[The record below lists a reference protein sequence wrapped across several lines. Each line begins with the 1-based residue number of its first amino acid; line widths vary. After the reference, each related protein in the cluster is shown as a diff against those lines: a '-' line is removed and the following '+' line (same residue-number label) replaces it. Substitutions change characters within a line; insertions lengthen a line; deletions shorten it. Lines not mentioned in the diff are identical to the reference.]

1 MTNLFPSSSLMIL
14 SLLLGLFFILFFVA
28 FTIQLIGLQQARKE
42 VRERNEV
49 VSSVIP
55 FKVPKKRSGPF
66 KNNIA
71 MVAPFGIGK
80 KMTVRSRILPMALS
94 LVDKSYKVTLYIP
107 LWDSPMRFDEKIT
120 LDNFEIV
127 YIEPALRFAP
137 AYDPFLALKLFN
149 YLKKSDAEI
158 LYCFKP
164 IGYSGLMVL
173 VFEFLRR
180 ISSRKSTSFKNII
193 TDTDDL
199 EGKHGW
205 ADRKEN
211 NYLSKLI
218 RDKQEKLVLKH
229 SDVVTTVSKEL
240 RNFAISIRNNN
251 PKGVFYIPNGIRN
264 HKWLDSSFNMPD
276 DLSTKV
282 ESIGRRSFIILYTRF
297 SEYSPKR
304 VVSIFSDVVEKID
317 DAALLIMGSPF
328 DDVSRNTKEKLFYL
342 LNKIDLEHN
351 RVIYLPW
358 GNYQDLPHY
367 WSLSNVAM
375 YLHDDTLINRTKS
388 ATKALD
394 LMAAGKVVVA
404 DDMGELTHLLREDG
418 EEFGILVPGYD
429 DQLFAQ
435 KLIDILNNKS
445 EQERLGKKAKER
457 VRKDFNWSVLV
468 ETVEEA
474 INFAPLLSNDV
485 PEETFLTS

>member
-1 MTNLFPSSSLMIL
+1 MTNLLPSSSLVIL

-55 FKVPKKRSGPF
+55 FRVPKKGSGPF
-66 KNNIA
+66 KNNIV

-107 LWDSPMRFDEKIT
+107 LWDSPMTFDEKIT

-127 YIEPALRFAP
+127 YIKPVLRFAS

-180 ISSRKSTSFKNII
+180 ISFWKSKSFKNII

-205 ADRKEN
+205 ADRQDSS
-211 NYLSKLI
+211 YLSKLI
-218 RDKQEKLVLKH
+218 RDKQEKLVLKR
-229 SDVVTTVSKEL
+229 SDVVTTVSNEL
-240 RNFAISIRNNN
+240 RNFAISIRDNN
-251 PKGVFYIPNGIRN
+251 PRGVFYIPNGIRN
-264 HKWLDSSFNMPD
+264 NEWLDSSFSIPD
-276 DLSTKV
+276 ELRARI
-282 ESIGRRSFIILYTRF
+282 ESINHRSFIILYTRF
-297 SEYSPKR
+297 SEYSPER
-304 VVSIFSDVVEKID
+304 VVSIFSDVVEKV

-328 DDVSRNTKEKLFYL
+328 DDVSRQTKEKLFYML
-342 LNKIDLEHN
+342 DEIDLEHN
-351 RVIYLPW
+351 RVIYVPW
-358 GNYQDLPHY
+358 GKYQDLPHY

-375 YLHDDTLINRTKS
+375 YLHDDTLINRAKS

-394 LMAAGKVVVA
+394 LMAAGKVLVA
-404 DDMGELTHLLREDG
+404 DEMGELTHLLRENG
-418 EEFGILVPGYD
+418 QMYGILVPDFD
-429 DQLFAQ
+429 DKLFAQ
-435 KLIDILNNKS
+435 RLIEILNDKS
-445 EQERLGKKAKER
+445 EQERLGNEARKR
-457 VRKDFNWSVLV
+457 VKKDFSWSVLV
-468 ETVEEA
+468 ETVEKA
-474 INFAPLLSNDV
+474 INFSPLLSNDV